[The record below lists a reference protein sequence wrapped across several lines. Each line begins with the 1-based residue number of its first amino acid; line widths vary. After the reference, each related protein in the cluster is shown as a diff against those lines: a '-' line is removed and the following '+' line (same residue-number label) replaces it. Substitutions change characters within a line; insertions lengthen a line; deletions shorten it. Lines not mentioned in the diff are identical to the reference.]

1 MHFDFLFIA
10 GFSLGIYNMSL
21 HLKDFEENLVASF
34 TKSRKDKDFTDVT
47 LVCEDGFQIEAHRVI
62 LVASSPFFETLLKIS
77 NHAHPLVYMR
87 GIKSSELIPL
97 VDFLYKGEATVGP
110 DHLDT
115 FLGLAEEL
123 QLKGLTRRSEPK
135 TDLKRKLVPKL
146 NSNPL
151 SLLDQEKREEETD
164 RQKILPASNGV
175 ELLSES
181 VEEKIRSMMTVR
193 QFFLAAL

>member
-1 MHFDFLFIA
+1 
-10 GFSLGIYNMSL
+10 MSL

-123 QLKGLTRRSEPK
+123 QLKGLTRTSEPK

-193 QFFLAAL
+193 QFFFSSVVTGLAGHFNTQ